1 MKLQIVLF
9 LLIVNLLTACQKDTS
24 DSIEV
29 NGQLYISD
37 TDYVVLEER
46 INFDNATSANV
57 LEFFWYGCPHCQVFE
72 DDLQA
77 WLASLPAGIRF
88 ARLAAVWNEAMFLHA
103 RAFYT
108 AQELGLLDA
117 IHKELFVRIIAIRTN
132 KDLSVQR
139 ERLRALF
146 QQHGIPKQ
154 RFASVFDSERVSKQ
168 VHRGMA
174 IAKAS
179 QISSTP
185 SFLVNGKY
193 VLTGSGFSD

>member
-88 ARLAAVWNEAMFLHA
+88 A
-103 RAFYT
+103 
-108 AQELGLLDA
+108 G
-117 IHKELFVRIIAIRTN
+117 
-132 KDLSVQR
+132 
-139 ERLRALF
+139 
-146 QQHGIPKQ
+146 
-154 RFASVFDSERVSKQ
+154 
-168 VHRGMA
+168 
-174 IAKAS
+174 
-179 QISSTP
+179 
-185 SFLVNGKY
+185 
-193 VLTGSGFSD
+193 